1 MKRPIPNYFE
11 FQNPTKILA
20 GEDALLSLN
29 DELRRLQMKKPLIIT
44 DKGII
49 KFGLFRKVE
58 QAIGDLKLTSLVF
71 DEVPPD
77 SSLDIVRRA
86 AEMFRKNQ
94 CDSFIAIGGGSV
106 IDTAK
111 GVNIVISEGTDD
123 LSSLMGHDR
132 LTQSHQPL
140 VVIPTT
146 SGTGSE
152 VTLVSVIADTTRRQ
166 KMLFTSP
173 LLQPALTV
181 VDPEMTMTLPPLLT
195 AATAM
200 DALTHAI
207 EAYTCLQKNPFSDS
221 FAQLAIELISENI
234 LVAVNNGN
242 NKEARYRLAIAS
254 TAAGIAFSNSMV
266 GAVHAIGHTVG
277 AISHIHHGNAMAILL
292 PHVMTYNMDEMAEVY
307 APIYKMIDS
316 ECQSTLLT
324 EEQQAR
330 EVIKWIH
337 GTNEHLNAVCNMPN
351 SLEKTG
357 VKLNQLQE
365 IAKLSLNDGA
375 MIANPKEIDAN
386 NALEILNNA
395 FIKSQEYV

>member
-1 MKRPIPNYFE
+1 MTKPIPKYFE

-20 GEDALLSLN
+20 GEDALLSLP
-29 DELRRLQMKKPLIIT
+29 DELRRLQMRKPLIIT

-58 QAIGDLKLTSLVF
+58 RAIGEKELTSLVF
-71 DEVPPD
+71 DDVPPD
-77 SSLDIVRRA
+77 SSMEIVRRA
-86 AEMFRKNQ
+86 AEIYRENQ

-111 GVNIVISEGTDD
+111 AVNIVISEGTED

-140 VVIPTT
+140 VVVPTT

-152 VTLVSVIADTTRRQ
+152 VTLVSVIADTARQQ

-173 LLQPALTV
+173 LLQPTSTII
-181 VDPEMTMTLPPLLT
+181 DPEMTLSLPPLLT

-221 FAQLAIELISENI
+221 FALLAIELVAENI
-234 LVAVNNGN
+234 LIAVNNGN
-242 NKEARYRLAIAS
+242 DREARYRLAIAS

-292 PHVMTYNMDEMAEVY
+292 PHVMTYNIDQMAEIY
-307 APIYKMIDS
+307 APIYKMIDT
-316 ECQSTLLT
+316 ECQSGLLT
-324 EEQQAR
+324 QEQQAR

-337 GTNEHLNAVCNMPN
+337 ETNEHLNAVCNMPN
-351 SLEKTG
+351 SLEKAG
-357 VKLNQLQE
+357 VKQDQLQE
-365 IAKLSLNDGA
+365 IAKISLNDGA

-386 NALEILNNA
+386 DALEILNNA
-395 FIKSQEYV
+395 FINNQEYV

>member
-1 MKRPIPNYFE
+1 MTKPIPKYFE

-20 GEDALLSLN
+20 GEDALLSLL

-49 KFGLFRKVE
+49 KFGLFRKVK
-58 QAIGDLKLTSLVF
+58 QAIGADELTSLVF
-71 DEVPPD
+71 DDVPPD
-77 SSLDIVRRA
+77 GSLEVVKQAVEIY
-86 AEMFRKNQ
+86 RKNH

-123 LSSLMGHDR
+123 LNSLMGHDR
-132 LTQSHQPL
+132 LTNPQQPL

-152 VTLVSVIADTTRRQ
+152 VTLVSVIADTARQQ
-166 KMLFTSP
+166 KMLFTSS
-173 LLQPALTV
+173 LLQPSLTV
-181 VDPEMTMTLPPLLT
+181 IDPEMTLSLPPLLT

-221 FAQLAIELISENI
+221 FAQLAIELIAENI
-234 LVAVNNGN
+234 LVAVNNGS

-266 GAVHAIGHTVG
+266 GAVHGIGHTVG
-277 AISHIHHGNAMAILL
+277 ALAHFHHGNTMAILL
-292 PHVMTYNMDEMAEVY
+292 PHVMNYNLDKTVHLY
-307 APIYKMIDS
+307 ALIYRMIEPD
-316 ECQSTLLT
+316 CQSKLLT
-324 EEQQAR
+324 DDQKAKA
-330 EVIKWIH
+330 VIKWIVEV
-337 GTNEHLNAVCNMPN
+337 NQHLNLACNMPD
-351 SLEKTG
+351 SLEKAG
-357 VKLNQLQE
+357 VHLDQLQE
-365 IAKLSLNDGA
+365 IAQLSLNDGA
-375 MIANPKEIDAN
+375 MIANPKEIDAKD
-386 NALEILNNA
+386 ALEILNNA
-395 FIKSQEYV
+395 FINKLEYV

>member
-1 MKRPIPNYFE
+1 MRPIPKYFE

-20 GEDALLSLN
+20 GEDALLSLKE
-29 DELRRLQMKKPLIIT
+29 ELRMANIEKPLIIT

-49 KFGLFRKVE
+49 KFGLFRKVKE
-58 QAIGDLKLTSLVF
+58 AIQDDELTALVF
-71 DEVPPD
+71 DDVPPD
-77 SSLDIVRRA
+77 SSLEVVKEA
-86 AEMFRKNQ
+86 ANLFRNNNY
-94 CDSFIAIGGGSV
+94 DALIAIGGGSV

-111 GVNIVISEGTDD
+111 GVNIVVSEQTED

-132 LTQSHQPL
+132 LTKKQRPL
-140 VVIPTT
+140 IVIPTT

-152 VTLVSVIADTTRRQ
+152 VTLVSVIADTARQQ

-181 VDPEMTMTLPPLLT
+181 IDPAMTRSLPPLLT

-221 FAQLAIELISENI
+221 FAQVAIELISQNI
-234 LVAVNNGN
+234 LVAVNNGE
-242 NKEARYRLAIAS
+242 NKDARYRLAIAS

-266 GAVHAIGHTVG
+266 GAVHGLGHTVG
-277 AISHIHHGNAMAILL
+277 ALAHIHHGTAMAILL
-292 PHVMTYNMDEMAEVY
+292 PHVMTYNLDEMTDLY
-307 APIYKMIDS
+307 APVHKMIES
-316 ECQSTLLT
+316 ESTSLT
-324 EEQQAR
+324 NEQKAR
-330 EVIKWIH
+330 EVIKWIQE
-337 GTNEHLNAVCNMPN
+337 TNHHLNLVCNMPD
-351 SLEKTG
+351 SLEKAG
-357 VKLNQLQE
+357 VKQNQLKD

-386 NALEILNNA
+386 DALEILNNA
-395 FIKSQEYV
+395 YINKTENV